1 MDRAVALNEMGK
13 MMLMFGDRYN
23 TTLFFYKSQEVDLPS
38 CKVFKPVK
46 ESVCSIC
53 IRNVIIIV

>member
-23 TTLFFYKSQEVDLPS
+23 ATLFFYKSQEVDLPS

-46 ESVCSIC
+46 ESVCSIL
-53 IRNVIIIV
+53 RNVIIIV